1 MVDSA
6 VAWFY
11 KAMDRVLV
19 PSEWTSNMVKEMG
32 VAPDKVQ
39 QVARGIDLNLFK
51 PAEALKTPMSDTVS
65 TASQSFLYV
74 GRVSKEKNLHELV
87 ATFEKVREEHA
98 DARLVIVGDGP
109 FTDELKSMFPA
120 DGVVFT
126 GMVRGEEL
134 ARLYASSD
142 IFVFP
147 SETETF
153 GNVVVEAQAAGLPG
167 RCLKS
172 GTHRKMQSRCDRI
185 RLRYPR
191 RHSDQRVHSRASAQ

>member
-39 QVARGIDLNLFK
+39 QVRATGIDLNLFK
-51 PAEALKTPMSDTVS
+51 PARSSKDAYVDTVS
-65 TASQSFLYV
+65 TASHRKLLYV

-134 ARLYASSD
+134 ARLYASS
-142 IFVFP
+142 
-147 SETETF
+147 
-153 GNVVVEAQAAGLPG
+153 
-167 RCLKS
+167 
-172 GTHRKMQSRCDRI
+172 
-185 RLRYPR
+185 
-191 RHSDQRVHSRASAQ
+191 